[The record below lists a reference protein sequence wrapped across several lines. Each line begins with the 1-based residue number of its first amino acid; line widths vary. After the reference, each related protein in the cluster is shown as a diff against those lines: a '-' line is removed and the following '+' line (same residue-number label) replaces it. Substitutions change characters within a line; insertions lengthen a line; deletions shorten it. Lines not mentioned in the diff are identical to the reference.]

1 MRDDARNG
9 RLRLKQR
16 ALELGAHLDCL
27 GSRDQAC
34 QSCGD
39 IMDRLIDPGGRR
51 AAGPA
56 DIPAGSATAPR
67 RSR

>member
-16 ALELGAHLDCL
+16 ALELGAHLECL

-34 QSCGD
+34 HSCRD
-39 IMDRLIDPGGRR
+39 IMDRLIDPGAYRGVSPV
-51 AAGPA
+51 GT
-56 DIPAGSATAPR
+56 PAGSAGAPR
-67 RSR
+67 RDR